1 MQQRKGLDG
10 TVKGGSKKYVWII
23 QSFDKLGQPL
33 GDGNINADGVS
44 EPTVFFVRQKVKD
57 IKIKDTDKQ

>member
-1 MQQRKGLDG
+1 MQQRKGWDG

-23 QSFDKLGQPL
+23 QSFDNLGQPL

-57 IKIKDTDKQ
+57 IKIKDTDK